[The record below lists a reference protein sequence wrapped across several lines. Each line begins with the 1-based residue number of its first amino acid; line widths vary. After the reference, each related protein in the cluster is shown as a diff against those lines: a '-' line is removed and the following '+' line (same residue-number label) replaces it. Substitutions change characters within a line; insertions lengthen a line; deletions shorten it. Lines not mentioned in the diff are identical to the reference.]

1 MKPFNLEEAL
11 NGAKV
16 ITRDGRFVTQLIKF
30 NADEKETLYGV
41 VNNEIA
47 SWKDDGRF
55 SFVPPYNDHI
65 LDLFMFVE
73 PKRIWV
79 NVFKNHHDNLYVG
92 FTMYGSKE
100 MAIRCKDGRNP
111 EHYIKTI
118 EINDIV

>member
-41 VNNEIA
+41 VGKEIA
-47 SWKDDGRF
+47 SWKDDGRWGEKEH
-55 SFVPPYNDHI
+55 HI
-65 LDLFMFVE
+65 DLFMFVE
-73 PKRIWV
+73 PVRIWV
-79 NVFKNHHDNLYVG
+79 NIFKRYNGNDIYVG
-92 FTMYGSKE
+92 GNRYKSKE
-100 MAIRCKDGRNP
+100 DAINSLDKNDP
-111 EHYIKTI
+111 DYIKTI

>member
-16 ITRDGRFVTQLIKF
+16 ITRDGRLVTQLIKF

-41 VNNEIA
+41 VSNEIV

-73 PKRIWV
+73 PVRIWV
-79 NVFKNHHDNLYVG
+79 NIFKRYNGNDIYVG
-92 FTMYGSKE
+92 ANRYKSKE
-100 MAIRCKDGRNP
+100 DAINSLDKNDP
-111 EHYIKTI
+111 DYIKTI

>member
-16 ITRDGRFVTQLIKF
+16 VTRDGRLVTQLIKF

-65 LDLFMFVE
+65 LDLFMYVE
-73 PKRIWV
+73 PQRKWV
-79 NVFKNHHDNLYVG
+79 NLYKDAKG
-92 FTMYGSKE
+92 KFYLGQWCHSLEEAKRFIDPTMYFV
-100 MAIRCKDGRNP
+100 
-111 EHYIKTI
+111 KTI

>member
-16 ITRDGRFVTQLIKF
+16 VTRDGRIVTQLIKF

-41 VNNEIA
+41 VSNEIA

-55 SFVPPYNDHI
+55 SFIPPYGDHI

-73 PKRIWV
+73 PVRIWV
-79 NVFKNHHDNLYVG
+79 NIFKRYNGNDIYVG
-92 FTMYGSKE
+92 ANRYKSKE
-100 MAIRCKDGRNP
+100 DAINSLDKNDP
-111 EHYIKTI
+111 DYIKTI

>member
-16 ITRDGRFVTQLIKF
+16 VTRDGRFVTQLIKF

-41 VNNEIA
+41 VSNEIV

-73 PKRIWV
+73 PIRIWV
-79 NVFKNHHDNLYVG
+79 NIFKRYNGNDIYVG
-92 FTMYGSKE
+92 ANRYKSKE
-100 MAIRCKDGRNP
+100 DAINSLDKNDP
-111 EHYIKTI
+111 DYIKTI
-118 EINDIV
+118 EINDQL

>member
-16 ITRDGRFVTQLIKF
+16 ITRDGRLVTQLIKF

-41 VNNEIA
+41 VSNEIV

-73 PKRIWV
+73 PVRIWV
-79 NVFKNHHDNLYVG
+79 NIFKRYNGNDIYVG
-92 FTMYGSKE
+92 ANRYKSKE
-100 MAIRCKDGRNP
+100 DAINSLDKNDP
-111 EHYIKTI
+111 DYIKTI
-118 EINDIV
+118 EINDQL

>member
-1 MKPFNLEEAL
+1 MKPFNLEEVL

-16 ITRDGRFVTQLIKF
+16 VTRDGREVTQLTKF
-30 NADEKETLYGV
+30 NADEDETLFGV
-41 VNNEIA
+41 VGKEIV

-55 SFVPPYNDHI
+55 SFIPPYKDHI
-65 LDLFMFVE
+65 LDLFMHVE

-79 NVFKNHHDNLYVG
+79 NVFKNAHDNLYVG
-92 FTMYGSKE
+92 FTMYESKE
-100 MAIRCKDGRNP
+100 MAIRCEDARYP

>member
-16 ITRDGRFVTQLIKF
+16 ITRDGRVVTQLTKF

-79 NVFKNHHDNLYVG
+79 NVYRFADTICVAGKSYK
-92 FTMYGSKE
+92 SKE
-100 MAIRCKDGRNP
+100 DALQNITKG
-111 EHYIKTI
+111 EYYIYLKTI

>member
-16 ITRDGRFVTQLIKF
+16 VTRDGREVTQLTKF

-41 VNNEIA
+41 VNKEIA

-55 SFVPPYNDHI
+55 SFIPPCNDHI

-73 PKRIWV
+73 PVRRWV
-79 NVFKNHHDNLYVG
+79 NVYKDVKGNIWLGHWCY
-92 FTMYGSKE
+92 SKE
-100 MAIRCKDGRNP
+100 EAQKCIDPSG
-111 EHYIKTI
+111 HFIKTI